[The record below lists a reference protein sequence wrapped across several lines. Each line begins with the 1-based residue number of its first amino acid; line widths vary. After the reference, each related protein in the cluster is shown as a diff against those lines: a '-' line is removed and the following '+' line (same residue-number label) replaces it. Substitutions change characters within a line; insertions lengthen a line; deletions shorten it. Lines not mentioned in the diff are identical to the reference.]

1 MMEYLGLSY
10 LAAGLGAGLVVIGAA
25 LGIGRLAAGAIEG
38 MARQPELSGDLRTAM
53 IIAAA
58 LIEGFTFFALVITFM
73 LAIQKPMRPIDVSGG
88 EPAKTEARVE
98 KK

>member
-25 LGIGRLAAGAIEG
+25 LGIGRLASGAIEG

-73 LAIQKPMRPIDVSGG
+73 LAIQKPLAIPTA
-88 EPAKTEARVE
+88 EKAPEKAPAAEEV